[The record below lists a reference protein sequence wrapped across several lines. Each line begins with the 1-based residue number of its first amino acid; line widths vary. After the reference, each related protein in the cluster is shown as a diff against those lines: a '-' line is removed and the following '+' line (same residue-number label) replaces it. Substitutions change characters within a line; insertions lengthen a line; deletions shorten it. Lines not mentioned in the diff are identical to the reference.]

1 MLNTTSIIA
10 AALVAGASLTA
21 GLDGIDASIDS
32 LITSKKMEQHAICTA
47 RIGSMLLPVAQRADA
62 EASCKL
68 FSDKEIDDR
77 YAQVKNLVTTFR
89 VQ

>member
-1 MLNTTSIIA
+1 MFNLPTFLSA
-10 AALVAGASLTA
+10 AAIAGASVTA

-32 LITSKKMEQHAICTA
+32 LISAKKMEQHAICTA

-68 FSDKEIDDR
+68 FSDKEIDDK